1 MKMLLRKKKRKVN
14 ILFIC
19 IIIFIFLIVISFVFI
34 NYYSNKAMPLLMTY
48 AEAETKRLVILVINK
63 AVTKQIN
70 NVDINDIFDVTYN
83 NEGEVILVD
92 FNSKRTS
99 IALSTITSLV
109 ELNLRAIE
117 EGKIDMLELP
127 DNSLDSFNVD
137 LLEKG
142 IILEVPFGVV
152 SNSVLLSNI
161 GPKIPVKLTLIGD
174 VSSGF
179 STEVTEY
186 GINNALIKLYIDVEV
201 AARIVMPIITDDI
214 TINASIPIAM
224 KVIQGKIP
232 EYYMNG
238 FTTRS
243 NITTSN

>member
-1 MKMLLRKKKRKVN
+1 MRMVLKGKKRKSN
-14 ILFIC
+14 GLLIC
-19 IIIFIFLIVISFVFI
+19 IVIFVLLVVASSYFI
-34 NYYSNKAMPLLMTY
+34 NYYSSKALPILVSY
-48 AEAETKRLVILVINK
+48 AEAETKKLIILVINK

-70 NVDINDIFDVTYN
+70 NVDIDNIFDVTYN
-83 NEGEVILVD
+83 KDGEVILVD

-127 DNSLDSFNVD
+127 DNTLDSYDTN

-142 IILEVPFGVV
+142 IIVEVPLGVI
-152 SNSVLLSNI
+152 NDSVLISNL
-161 GPKIPVKLTLIGD
+161 GPKVPVKLSLIGD

-201 AARIVMPIITDDI
+201 SAKVVMPFVSDDMVI
-214 TINASIPIAM
+214 SSSIPIAM

-232 EYYMNG
+232 DYYMNG
-238 FTTRS
+238 FTTKS
-243 NITTSN
+243 NIVTSS

>member
-1 MKMLLRKKKRKVN
+1 MRMILRRGRKKKNK
-14 ILFIC
+14 ILIIIC
-19 IIIFIFLIVISFVFI
+19 IFIFISILSFSFISYFSKKALPLI
-34 NYYSNKAMPLLMTY
+34 MTY
-48 AEAETKRLVILVINK
+48 ASAETKKLIILVINK

-70 NVDINDIFDVTYN
+70 NVDISDIFEVTYN
-83 NEGEVILVD
+83 NEGEVILID

-127 DNSLDSFNVD
+127 DNSLDAFDKD
-137 LLEKG
+137 LLDKG
-142 IILEVPFGVV
+142 VILEVPTGVI
-152 SNSVLLSNI
+152 SNSTMLANL
-161 GPKIPVKLTLIGD
+161 GPKIPVKLSIVGD

-179 STEVTEY
+179 STEVEEY

-201 AARIVMPIITDDI
+201 NARVIMPFISDDMSI
-214 TINASIPIAM
+214 KSSIPIAM

-232 EYYMNG
+232 EYYLNG
-238 FTTRS
+238 FTTKS
-243 NITTSN
+243 NIVTPN

>member
-1 MKMLLRKKKRKVN
+1 MRMILRRSRKKKNK
-14 ILFIC
+14 IL
-19 IIIFIFLIVISFVFI
+19 IIITIFILVGILSFSYI
-34 NYYSNKAMPLLMTY
+34 NYFSKKSLPLIMTY
-48 AEAETKRLVILVINK
+48 AESEIKKLVILVINK

-70 NVDINDIFDVTYN
+70 NVDISDIFEVTYN
-83 NEGEVILVD
+83 NEGEVILID

-127 DNSLDSFNVD
+127 DNSLDAFDKD

-142 IILEVPFGVV
+142 VILEVPIGVI
-152 SNSVLLSNI
+152 SNLTMLANL
-161 GPKIPVKLTLIGD
+161 GPKIPVKLSIVGD

-179 STEVTEY
+179 STEVEEY

-201 AARIVMPIITDDI
+201 NARVIMPFISDDI
-214 TINASIPIAM
+214 SIKSSIPIAM

-232 EYYMNG
+232 EYYLNG
-238 FTTRS
+238 FTTKS
-243 NITTSN
+243 NIVTPN

>member
-1 MKMLLRKKKRKVN
+1 MRMVLKNKKRKSNKLLV
-14 ILFIC
+14 C
-19 IIIFIFLIVISFVFI
+19 IIIFVVLVLISFAFI
-34 NYYSNKAMPLLMTY
+34 NYYSKKALPLIMSY
-48 AEAETKRLVILVINK
+48 AEAESRKLIILVINK

-70 NVDINDIFDVTYN
+70 NVETDDIFDVTYN
-83 NEGEVILVD
+83 KDGEVILVD

-127 DNSLDSFNVD
+127 DNSLEAFDTD

-142 IILEVPFGVV
+142 IILEVPLGVI
-152 SNSVLLSNI
+152 SNSTLLANL
-161 GPKIPVKLTLIGD
+161 GPKVPVKLSLIGD

-179 STEVTEY
+179 STKVTEY
-186 GINNALIKLYIDVEV
+186 GINNAMITLYIDVEV
-201 AARIVMPIITDDI
+201 DAKIVLPFVSDDMSI
-214 TINASIPIAM
+214 SASIPISM

-232 EYYMNG
+232 EYYLNG
-238 FTTRS
+238 FTTKS
-243 NITTSN
+243 NIVTSN

>member
-1 MKMLLRKKKRKVN
+1 MVLRKKINKKN
-14 ILFIC
+14 KLLIG
-19 IIIFIFLIVISFVFI
+19 IIIFVFLVVGSSLFI
-34 NYYSNKAMPLLMTY
+34 DYYSNKAMPLMMAY
-48 AEAETKRLVILVINK
+48 AESETKRLVVLVINK

-70 NVDINDIFDVTYN
+70 NVDISDIFEVTYN
-83 NEGEVILVD
+83 NDGEVVLVD

-127 DNSLDSFNVD
+127 DNALDSFNTD

-142 IILEVPFGVV
+142 IILEIPFGVV
-152 SNSVLLSNI
+152 TESFLLSNI
-161 GPKIPVKLTLIGD
+161 GPKVPVKLTLIGD

-186 GINNALIKLYIDVEV
+186 GINNAFLI
-201 AARIVMPIITDDI
+201 
-214 TINASIPIAM
+214 
-224 KVIQGKIP
+224 
-232 EYYMNG
+232 
-238 FTTRS
+238 
-243 NITTSN
+243 